1 MTKNLVIVESPTKSK
16 TIEKFLGRNY
26 TVRASM
32 GHLRDLPKSLFGVDI
47 EHDFEPKYINIRG
60 KGELI
65 KELKTLAKKADKI
78 YLATDPDRE
87 GEAIG
92 WHLAHILG
100 VDPEANCRIEFHE
113 ITSGAIKDAL
123 KNPRPIDLDKVDA
136 QQARRII
143 DRIVGYQLSPLLW
156 RKIRKGLS
164 AGRVQSVAVKII
176 ADREKEIAD
185 FIPKE
190 YWTLNAKLREKAK
203 APIFE
208 AEVIKHLGKKLE
220 IHTAEEAAIVEKA
233 LAKAAYIIEE
243 ATKKERKRNPL
254 PPFTTSSLQQEAS
267 RKLGFTT
274 KLTMLIAQQLYEGV
288 EIQGQGVT
296 GLITYIRTDSVR
308 VAEEAQAQARDYIAE
323 TYGQPYVP
331 AKPNVYKGRKGAQ
344 DAHEAIRPASL
355 LNRPQ
360 DVKASLNNNQYKLYK
375 LIFERFLASQ
385 MTEARYEVSTVTL
398 DANGCTYRTTG
409 SRTLFD
415 GYTVLYTEGK
425 DEAEEAEPTLPKL
438 TVGEELQAAS
448 IDKEQKFTQAPPRYT
463 EASLVKLLE
472 EKGIGRPS
480 TYAPTISTIIERGY
494 VQREKKQLVPTELG
508 FVVTQLMKD
517 NFKDIV
523 DVKFTADMESK
534 LDKVKDGEQE
544 WTAVIN
550 DFYGPFEKTVE
561 KASQSI
567 EKIVIQDEVSDV
579 PCDKCGAMMVYKM
592 GRFGRFL
599 ACPNFPACRN
609 TKAIVEKIDV
619 PCPKCGAALIKRK
632 SKRGKVFYG
641 CERYPEC
648 DFVSWDRPTKEKC
661 PKCGGMMVHK
671 MGQNGGYTLC
681 TDKACGY
688 VVRPQKKDKEEKEN
702 DG

>member
-1 MTKNLVIVESPTKSK
+1 MAHYLVIVESPAKAK
-16 TIEKFLGRNY
+16 TIQKFLGSNY
-26 TVRASM
+26 EVIASN
-32 GHLRDLPKSLFGVDI
+32 GHVRDLPKSQLGVDV
-47 EHDFEPKYINIRG
+47 EHNFTPKYITLRGRGDVLEPIRR
-60 KGELI
+60 E
-65 KELKTLAKKADKI
+65 AKNAKKI
-78 YLATDPDRE
+78 YLATDPDME
-87 GEAIG
+87 GEAIS
-92 WHLAHILG
+92 WHLAQILKL
-100 VDPEANCRIEFHE
+100 DIDSKCRIEFNE
-113 ITSGAIKDAL
+113 ITANTVKNSVKAARAIDMNL
-123 KNPRPIDLDKVDA
+123 VDA
-136 QQARRII
+136 QQARRVL
-143 DRIVGYQLSPLLW
+143 DRLVGYKISPILW
-156 RKIRKGLS
+156 AKVRRGLS
-164 AGRVQSVAVKII
+164 AGRVQSVACRILC
-176 ADREKEIAD
+176 DREKEIMD
-185 FIPKE
+185 FVPEE
-190 YWTLNAKLREKAK
+190 YWLISAQLKIKGSRKHLPAKFYGYGDKRTELHTQA
-203 APIFE
+203 E
-208 AEVIKHLGKKLE
+208 AEKVVEASSGVPFQVTDIKVG
-220 IHTAEEAAIVEKA
+220 
-233 LAKAAYIIEE
+233 
-243 ATKKERKRNPL
+243 ERTRHAP

-688 VVRPQKKDKEEKEN
+688 VVRPQKKDKEEKES

>member
-1 MTKNLVIVESPTKSK
+1 MCI
-16 TIEKFLGRNY
+16 
-26 TVRASM
+26 
-32 GHLRDLPKSLFGVDI
+32 RD
-47 EHDFEPKYINIRG
+47 R
-60 KGELI
+60 
-65 KELKTLAKKADKI
+65 
-78 YLATDPDRE
+78 
-87 GEAIG
+87 
-92 WHLAHILG
+92 
-100 VDPEANCRIEFHE
+100 
-113 ITSGAIKDAL
+113 
-123 KNPRPIDLDKVDA
+123 
-136 QQARRII
+136 
-143 DRIVGYQLSPLLW
+143 
-156 RKIRKGLS
+156 
-164 AGRVQSVAVKII
+164 
-176 ADREKEIAD
+176 
-185 FIPKE
+185 
-190 YWTLNAKLREKAK
+190 
-203 APIFE
+203 
-208 AEVIKHLGKKLE
+208 
-220 IHTAEEAAIVEKA
+220 
-233 LAKAAYIIEE
+233 
-243 ATKKERKRNPL
+243 
-254 PPFTTSSLQQEAS
+254 
-267 RKLGFTT
+267 
-274 KLTMLIAQQLYEGV
+274 
-288 EIQGQGVT
+288 
-296 GLITYIRTDSVR
+296 
-308 VAEEAQAQARDYIAE
+308 
-323 TYGQPYVP
+323 
-331 AKPNVYKGRKGAQ
+331 
-344 DAHEAIRPASL
+344 
-355 LNRPQ
+355 
-360 DVKASLNNNQYKLYK
+360 YK

-661 PKCGGMMVHK
+661 PKCGGLMVHK